1 LDRLALAQNTILD
14 GSYRILREVGSG
26 GFGITYEAEDLN
38 LFTRIAIKE
47 YYPFDFADRDTT
59 LSVRPR
65 SERHKKTF
73 QWGRTNF
80 LQEARTL
87 AQFEHPAIV
96 RVSRVFEANS
106 TAYMVMRFEQGLNLE
121 HWLRQLGRPPT
132 QQELDAIMRPL
143 LEALQMMHRANFL
156 HRDISPDNIIV
167 RDDGSPVL
175 LDFGAARRAVAEMSH
190 SLTGIVKPG
199 YSPHEQY
206 TSDSRLQ
213 GPWTDLYALGGTLYR
228 AVAGVPPEEATL
240 RVDEDRMPPAIQIAQ
255 GKYRKEFLSAIDAC
269 LKVRGSERPQSVT
282 EVRSR
287 LLGDQ
292 SQPKSGL
299 APVSRPVTKPQQPS
313 RRISTAWRKSSNRR
327 LAPAIV
333 AAIVAVSGGVYGA
346 FEFSRWQS
354 EQQSTWKTRQRVA
367 EAAQRQA
374 SLEADRRLK
383 DEQARTAA
391 EEQRRAEE
399 AQRQAAEDA
408 RREVEREAQR
418 RQAEEQERARAAAE
432 AQRRAEEAQR
442 QAAEDAR
449 REVEREA
456 QRQQAEE
463 QERARTVAEAQRRA
477 EEAQRK
483 AAEDAQQ
490 GAEREAQRRQA
501 EEQERARKAA
511 QEREADARR
520 RAEAEARAAEE
531 ARRAELELRR
541 VQAEEERARRQ
552 TRDRIAGAEQK
563 ERQRLATAPSDGERT
578 AFVRRIQR
586 VLQKASCYDGAL
598 NGRSE
603 DAQKALNR
611 MIESSK
617 GPRKPARIE
626 LAKATIGDFE
636 SWLRSA
642 DEIIDGEICPPP
654 KPSSPPARHQTSTSR
669 HRDEG
674 VSRGSRQPGPRI
686 TRETRPAREW
696 GAYSGGSSGGVSVIQ
711 GVRP

>member
-1 LDRLALAQNTILD
+1 MRVALM
-14 GSYRILREVGSG
+14 
-26 GFGITYEAEDLN
+26 
-38 LFTRIAIKE
+38 E
-47 YYPFDFADRDTT
+47 YYPFDFVDRDSTM
-59 LSVRPR
+59 SVKPK
-65 SERHKKTF
+65 SDRHRQTF
-73 QWGRTNF
+73 QWGRANF

-106 TAYMVMRFEQGLNLE
+106 TAYMVMRFEQGLNYE

-132 QQELDAIMRPL
+132 QQELDAILRPL

-167 RDDGSPVL
+167 RGDGSPVL
-175 LDFGAARRAVAEMSH
+175 LDFCAARRAVAEMSH

-228 AVAGVPPEEATL
+228 AIAGVPPEEATL

-255 GKYRKEFLSAIDAC
+255 GKYRKEFLNAIDAC

-287 LLGDQ
+287 LLGDEL
-292 SQPKSGL
+292 QPRSGL
-299 APVSRPVTKPQQPS
+299 APVSRPVTKPQQPK
-313 RRISTAWRKSSNRR
+313 RRISTARRSSIR
-327 LAPAIV
+327 LSPAIV
-333 AAIVAVSGGVYGA
+333 AAIVAVSGGVYGG
-346 FEFSRWQS
+346 FEFTRWQS
-354 EQQSTWKTRQRVA
+354 EQQSAWKARQPAA

-383 DEQARTAA
+383 DEQARTTAEARRRVEEAQRKAA
-391 EEQRRAEE
+391 EDARREAEREAQRRQAEDQERARIAAEAQRRAQEAQRKAAEDARREEVEREAQRRQAEEQEKARAAAEAQRRAEE
-399 AQRQAAEDA
+399 AQQKAAEDA

-418 RQAEEQERARAAAE
+418 RQAEEQ
-432 AQRRAEEAQR
+432 
-442 QAAEDAR
+442 DK
-449 REVEREA
+449 
-456 QRQQAEE
+456 
-463 QERARTVAEAQRRA
+463 T
-477 EEAQRK
+477 RK
-483 AAEDAQQ
+483 AAE
-490 GAEREAQRRQA
+490 EREA
-501 EEQERARKAA
+501 E
-511 QEREADARR
+511 ARR
-520 RAEAEARAAEE
+520 RAEADARAAEV
-531 ARRAELELRR
+531 ARR
-541 VQAEEERARRQ
+541 VQAEEEGARRQ
-552 TRDRIAGAEQK
+552 TQDRIADAEQK
-563 ERQRLATAPSDGERT
+563 EKQRLAAAPSDGERT

-603 DAQKALNR
+603 DAQKGINHL
-611 MIESSK
+611 IESSK
-617 GPRKPARIE
+617 GPRKPTRIE
-626 LAKATIGDFE
+626 LAKATVGDFE

-654 KPSSPPARHQTSTSR
+654 KPSSPPARHATSTPR

-674 VSRGSRQPGPRI
+674 ASRGSRQPWPNI

-696 GAYSGGSSGGVSVIQ
+696 GGYSGGSSGGTSIIQ